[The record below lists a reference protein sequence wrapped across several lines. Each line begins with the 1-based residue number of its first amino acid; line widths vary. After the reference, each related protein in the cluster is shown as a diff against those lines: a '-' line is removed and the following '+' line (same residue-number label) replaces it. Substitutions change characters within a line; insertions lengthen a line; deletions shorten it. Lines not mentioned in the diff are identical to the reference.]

1 MAKYTG
7 TGVTLAIEIASV
19 YTVVAQVRDIAGPN
33 QSADVIETTSRDNAN
48 LYKTYLAGLRDG
60 GEVTFDL
67 VYDPDI
73 VTHSATAAGGLVKLL
88 QDGTVNNFRLSFPD
102 AAPATTVTFSGL
114 VTAFA
119 PKAPMNDALT
129 ADVTLKVSGR
139 PTWA

>member
-7 TGVTLAIEIASV
+7 TGVALAIEIASV

-33 QSADVIETTSRDNAN
+33 QSSDVIETTSRDNAN

-73 VTHSATAAGGLVKLL
+73 VT
-88 QDGTVNNFRLSFPD
+88 LS
-102 AAPATTVTFSGL
+102 L
-114 VTAFA
+114 IHI
-119 PKAPMNDALT
+119 
-129 ADVTLKVSGR
+129 
-139 PTWA
+139 